1 MAREDLSGRGKVGE
15 TYRSGKFKKA
25 RAKGLKTSDLS
36 KAQLKRAQ
44 TARGKK
50 VSQKSVKRATRNV
63 ANISETQFEK
73 GRGVTR
79 NGKLFTG
86 QVKLASGKMATYV
99 KGRRVV
105 AGPKKKPATGG
116 RGVSGGRGSGSGTQ
130 AKPSSTSSRVT
141 NTTASRIGGY
151 TPGTR
156 LPGSGSD
163 GVNAKTSE
171 GSARTSDY
179 VHDSFSSWSRGRT
192 TPGKDI
198 FGNQT
203 ANTIGNNP
211 YKTGRSPSNRP
222 IRGKKSRLQMDANGN
237 MRWVKVV

>member
-1 MAREDLSGRGKVGE
+1 MAREDLSGRGKVGDV
-15 TYRSGKFKKA
+15 YRSGRFKGKKA
-25 RAKGLKTSDLS
+25 ANLS

-105 AGPKKKPATGG
+105 AGPKKA
-116 RGVSGGRGSGSGTQ
+116 SGGRGRGGSGAGGTGGTGSR
-130 AKPSSTSSRVT
+130 AANIPTSRVSP
-141 NTTASRIGGY
+141 SRRQEGAG
-151 TPGTR
+151 R
-156 LPGSGSD
+156 LAGSGSD

-179 VHDSFSSWSRGRT
+179 VHDSFSSWSRGT
-192 TPGKDI
+192 STPGKDM

-222 IRGKKSRLQMDANGN
+222 MRGKKSRLQRDAQGN
-237 MRWVKVV
+237 IRWVKVV

>member
-1 MAREDLSGRGKVGE
+1 MAEDLSERGMKGGV
-15 TYRSGKFKKA
+15 YRSGKYKKA
-25 RAKGLKTSDLS
+25 KKRGYKVAGLTRKEMG
-36 KAQLKRAQ
+36 KATTLK
-44 TARGKK
+44 GKK
-50 VSQKSVKRATRNV
+50 LTAAQRRKASELKDISQTKWVKG
-63 ANISETQFEK
+63 K
-73 GRGVTR
+73 GVVGPG
-79 NGKLFTG
+79 GKAFTG
-86 QVKLASGKMATYV
+86 TVQLASGKTASYV
-99 KGRRVV
+99 KGRRVGV
-105 AGPKKKPATGG
+105 GPKKKPATGG
-116 RGVSGGRGSGSGTQ
+116 RGVSGGRGGGSGTQ